1 MAEDTRACQEPTFEE
16 RWEPKDSNEDLG
28 VEKETET
35 LKRSTMNHENLASN
49 KLISVK
55 FPLWKAG

>member
-16 RWEPKDSNEDLG
+16 RWKPKDSNEDLG

-35 LKRSTMNHENLASN
+35 LKPSIMNHENLASN
-49 KLISVK
+49 KLIRVK
-55 FPLWKAG
+55 FLP